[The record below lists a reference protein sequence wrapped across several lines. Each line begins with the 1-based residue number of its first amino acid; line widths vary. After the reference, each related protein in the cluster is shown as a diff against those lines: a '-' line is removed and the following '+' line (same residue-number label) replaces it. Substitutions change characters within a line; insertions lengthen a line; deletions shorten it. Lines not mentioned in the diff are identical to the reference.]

1 LFKERVLL
9 IKKRRFPRIF
19 LGWWTVLTGGF
30 LTFWGHGYH
39 TYGFSA
45 LFKPIASELGFNR
58 AVTSIAA
65 SIGRLEGGFESPL
78 TGWITDRYG
87 PRWIV
92 FTGVL
97 LMSLSLILMYFVN
110 SLWAFYVVWGVL
122 LGTGFNI
129 AVTLPIDTA
138 ISNWFVK
145 KRGTVLG
152 IKMVFS
158 GLSGVLVLPLIAWLV
173 DTQDWRFACAVGGL
187 VMGLV
192 GAPLVWFFLKQYRP
206 EYYGLL
212 PDGAEED
219 LSVETENMIE
229 KGIDYAAEVEETE
242 FTLRQAMRT
251 PTFWLLIIT
260 HNVHG
265 LASSA
270 INIHCVPFLTDV
282 GIDPLRAA
290 GTMAVMV
297 GASVPFRPIS
307 GYLADR
313 VRTKYLRF
321 LLGAC
326 YLLQGL
332 GITIFLLNQTI
343 SMIYVWFILYGI
355 GMGSGWTLTSPVRAR
370 YFGRKAFGSIGGFS
384 TLFLTPVGVA
394 APIYLGWIY
403 DTTGNYL
410 TGFTL
415 IAALLILATVI
426 TVFFLMPP
434 KPPSRVSDISKIV

>member
-1 LFKERVLL
+1 MYNDRRIS
-9 IKKRRFPRIF
+9 IKKRKSKIF
-19 LGWWTVLTGGF
+19 MGWWTVLAGSF
-30 LTFWGHGYH
+30 LTLWGHGYH

-78 TGWITDRYG
+78 SGWITDRFG

-92 FTGVL
+92 LTGVV
-97 LMSLSLILMYFVN
+97 LMSISLVLMYFVD
-110 SLWAFYVVWGVL
+110 SLWAFYIVWGVI

-129 AVTLPIDTA
+129 SVTLPIDTA

-158 GLSGVLVLPLIAWLV
+158 GLSGVLVLPLIAWII
-173 DTQDWRFACAVGGL
+173 DSQGWRLACVVGGM
-187 VMGLV
+187 VMGFV
-192 GAPLVWFFLKQYRP
+192 GVPLVWFFLKQYRP

-212 PDGAEED
+212 PDGAKEEAEE
-219 LSVETENMIE
+219 SSGMIE
-229 KGIDYAAEVEETE
+229 RGIDYAAEVEETE
-242 FTLRQAMRT
+242 FTLRQAMKT
-251 PTFWLLIIT
+251 PAYWLLIAT
-260 HNVHG
+260 HSIHG

-270 INIHCVPFLTDV
+270 INIHCVPFLTDF

-290 GTMAVMV
+290 GTMAIMV
-297 GASVPFRPIS
+297 AASIPFRPIS
-307 GYLADR
+307 GLLADR
-313 VRTKYLRF
+313 VKRSQLRF
-321 LLGAC
+321 LLGAS
-326 YLLQGL
+326 YLLQGV
-332 GITIFLLNQTI
+332 GITVFLLNQTMA
-343 SMIYVWFILYGI
+343 MIYVWFTLHGI
-355 GMGSGWTLTSPVRAR
+355 GMGAGWTLGSPVRAR

-384 TLFLTPVGVA
+384 TLFLAPVGVA

-410 TGFTL
+410 TGFTV
-415 IAALLILATVI
+415 IAILLILAGI
-426 TVFFLMPP
+426 IASVFVMPP
-434 KPPSRVSDISKIV
+434 KPPAQVSDIRSIV